1 MMLPRSLECPAR
13 LEWRIRKDFG
23 LVRPSLAFVV
33 PCAGG
38 WYALYS
44 AKLYLFS
51 QKGRALVWQGCT
63 SSWEEL
69 TGSIAER
76 SPDNLL
82 IMSCGGVRLDE
93 NLGKGLVG

>member
-13 LEWRIRKDFG
+13 LGWRIRKDFE
-23 LVRPSLAFVV
+23 LVGPSLAFVQ

-38 WYALYS
+38 RFALYS

-51 QKGRALVWQGCT
+51 PKGRALVWQGYT

-69 TGSIAER
+69 TGSPGER

-82 IMSCGGVRLDE
+82 IMSCGGMWLDE
-93 NLGKGLVG
+93 NLT